1 MLLFSKWVKGNSFF
15 FVFQTLLKT
24 LMKHFLCI
32 TLTMH
37 AKILLADSNIAP
49 SITKRAKLFVLFC
62 VVPPVFTVGLHTLR
76 FFSGQKR
83 PTTNWNFLFSPINH
97 HGKKNCFTQQ
107 FSWDWFIYISLNF
120 QGIKEKCF
128 WEIKPVDILLDKNF
142 LFMLERW
149 KCIISGVHCNFLPH
163 ENYGDL
169 ELRGPWRKN
178 LHYLW
183 KRAVRITK
191 KPYVCCG

>member
-1 MLLFSKWVKGNSFF
+1 
-15 FVFQTLLKT
+15 
-24 LMKHFLCI
+24 MKHLLCI

-107 FSWDWFIYISLNF
+107 FS
-120 QGIKEKCF
+120 
-128 WEIKPVDILLDKNF
+128 
-142 LFMLERW
+142 
-149 KCIISGVHCNFLPH
+149 
-163 ENYGDL
+163 
-169 ELRGPWRKN
+169 
-178 LHYLW
+178 
-183 KRAVRITK
+183 
-191 KPYVCCG
+191 

>member
-62 VVPPVFTVGLHTLR
+62 VVPLVFTVGLHTLR

-107 FSWDWFIYISLNF
+107 FSWDWFIYISLDFHGGDINRF
-120 QGIKEKCF
+120 NLLTYF
-128 WEIKPVDILLDKNF
+128 WLRYFFSYLKMYHF
-142 LFMLERW
+142 W
-149 KCIISGVHCNFLPH
+149 GSLPM
-163 ENYGDL
+163 
-169 ELRGPWRKN
+169 
-178 LHYLW
+178 
-183 KRAVRITK
+183 
-191 KPYVCCG
+191 